1 MNQLNKVI
9 KTVVE
14 FIKKVWPSVKLVI
27 KTVAPI
33 I

>member
-1 MNQLNKVI
+1 MKQINNYIKIVI
-9 KTVVE
+9 E
-14 FIKKVWPSVKLVI
+14 FIKKVWPSVKILI

>member
-1 MNQLNKVI
+1 MKKVNNI
-9 KTVVE
+9 VHIIVN
-14 FIKKVWPSVKLVI
+14 FIKKVWPSVKILI

>member
-1 MNQLNKVI
+1 MKQINKVI

-14 FIKKVWPSVKLVI
+14 FVKKVWPSVKILI

>member
-1 MNQLNKVI
+1 MKKVNDVI
-9 KTVVE
+9 SVVIN
-14 FIKKVWPSVKLVI
+14 FIKKVWPSIKILI

>member
-1 MNQLNKVI
+1 MNHINKVI
-9 KTVVE
+9 KIVIE
-14 FIKKVWPSVKLVI
+14 FVKKVWPSVKILI

>member
-1 MNQLNKVI
+1 MSQVKKIVGIVI
-9 KTVVE
+9 GI
-14 FIKKVWPSVKLVI
+14 IKSIWPSVKILI

>member
-1 MNQLNKVI
+1 MNQINKVV

-14 FIKKVWPSVKLVI
+14 FVKKVWPSVKLLI

>member
-1 MNQLNKVI
+1 MKKVNDI
-9 KTVVE
+9 INIIIN
-14 FIKKVWPSVKLVI
+14 FIKKVWPSVKILI

>member
-1 MNQLNKVI
+1 MKQVNNYI
-9 KTVVE
+9 KIIIELV
-14 FIKKVWPSVKLVI
+14 KKVWPSVKILI

>member
-1 MNQLNKVI
+1 VSQINKVI

-14 FIKKVWPSVKLVI
+14 IIKKVWPSVKILI

>member
-1 MNQLNKVI
+1 MNQINKVI

-14 FIKKVWPSVKLVI
+14 LVKKVWPSVKMLI
-27 KTVAPI
+27 KTLAPI